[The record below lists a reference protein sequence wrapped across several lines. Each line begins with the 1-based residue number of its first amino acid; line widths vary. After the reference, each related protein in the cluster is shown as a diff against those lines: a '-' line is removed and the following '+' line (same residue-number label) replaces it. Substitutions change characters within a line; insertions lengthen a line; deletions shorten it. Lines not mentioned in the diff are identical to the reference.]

1 MFLKGVIL
9 TVLEYLPLQP
19 KLLKL
24 ILVQTHI
31 VPEGTTEIRL
41 YDYVSSIF
49 PEIPSRSAIKKSI
62 TRGKILVDGEVA
74 KTGTWLRPGN
84 KIELMDLEETPPKV
98 YNLDFQIVFQDE
110 HLAIINKPGG
120 IPVSGNQFK
129 TMQNALIGKF
139 IESEE
144 RDALDWPK
152 PVHRLDAPTSGL
164 LMVAKTARAL
174 MLLGQML
181 ENKEI
186 QKKYC
191 AVVQGK
197 PEESGVIKVH
207 IDSKKAETE
216 YRLVEFEPSL
226 RSEYLSLV
234 DLYPKSGRTH
244 QLRIHMAEIG
254 HPIMGDTLYGRPG
267 EVLKGKGLFLCA
279 IGLMFTHPITNE
291 ELKIQIDE
299 PTKFNSLMAR
309 EKKRFDKYNSQ
320 PE

>member
-1 MFLKGVIL
+1 MIL
-9 TVLEYLPLQP
+9 
-19 KLLKL
+19 
-24 ILVQTHI
+24 IQTHI
-31 VPEGTTEIRL
+31 VPEGTPEIRL

-62 TRGKILVDGEVA
+62 TRGKIRVDGETA
-74 KTGTWLRPGN
+74 KTGTWIRPGN

-98 YNLDFQIVFQDE
+98 YNLDFEIVFQDQ
-110 HLAIINKPGG
+110 HLAIVNKPGG

-129 TMQNALIGKF
+129 TMQNALVGKF
-139 IESEE
+139 TKSDEP
-144 RDALDWPK
+144 DALQWPK

-164 LMVAKTARAL
+164 LMVAKTAKSL

-181 ENKEI
+181 ERKEI

-197 PEESGVIKVH
+197 PEESGVIRIH
-207 IDSKKAETE
+207 IDEKKAETE
-216 YRLVEFEPSL
+216 YKLVEFEPSL

-244 QLRIHMAEIG
+244 QLRIHMSEIG

-267 EVLKGKGLFLCA
+267 EILKGKGLFLCA
-279 IGLMFTHPITNE
+279 IGLMFTHPITKE
-291 ELKIQIDE
+291 DLRIQINE
-299 PTKFNSLMAR
+299 PAKFNSLMAR
-309 EKKRFDKYNSQ
+309 EKKRFDKYTNK

>member
-1 MFLKGVIL
+1 M
-9 TVLEYLPLQP
+9 
-19 KLLKL
+19 
-24 ILVQTHI
+24 
-31 VPEGTTEIRL
+31 

-62 TRGKILVDGEVA
+62 TRGKIRVDGETA
-74 KTGTWLRPGN
+74 KTGTWIRPGN

-98 YNLDFQIVFQDE
+98 YNLDFEIVFQDQ
-110 HLAIINKPGG
+110 HLAIVNKPGG

-129 TMQNALIGKF
+129 TMQNALVGKF
-139 IESEE
+139 TKSDEP
-144 RDALDWPK
+144 DALQWPK

-164 LMVAKTARAL
+164 LMVAKTAKSL

-181 ENKEI
+181 ERKEI

-197 PEESGVIKVH
+197 PEESGVIRIH
-207 IDSKKAETE
+207 IDEKKAETE
-216 YRLVEFEPSL
+216 YKLVEFEPSL

-244 QLRIHMAEIG
+244 QLRIHMSEIG

-267 EVLKGKGLFLCA
+267 EILKGKGLFLCA
-279 IGLMFTHPITNE
+279 IGLMFTHPITKE
-291 ELKIQIDE
+291 DLRIQINE
-299 PTKFNSLMAR
+299 PAKFNSLMAR
-309 EKKRFDKYNSQ
+309 EKKRFDKYTNK